1 VSDAGDWC
9 AKVLNYQFSDS
20 DLLMRALTHSSA
32 SPDNNERLEFL
43 GDAVLDLTVSR
54 DLYDRKPAA
63 REGGLS
69 RYRAELV
76 RKESLVELAGKIG
89 LAPHIILGSGE
100 LRSGERQRDSVL
112 ANALEAIFGAIL
124 LDGGFDAVNRVIL
137 DLLGERLET
146 LPDEEELKDAK
157 TRLQEYL
164 QARHSPPP
172 EYELLDVTGAAHA
185 QTFEVVCRSDEAEIE
200 TTATGSSR
208 RRAEQAA
215 ASLALEKISSDCSSD
230 CSSD

>member
-1 VSDAGDWC
+1 MNDAGDWC
-9 AKVLNYQFSDS
+9 AKALNYQFTDS
-20 DLLMRALTHSSA
+20 DLLMRALTHRSA

-54 DLYDRKPAA
+54 DLYDRKPTV

-76 RKESLVELAGKIG
+76 RKESLVELAGKID

-100 LRSGERQRDSVL
+100 HRSGERQRDSVL
-112 ANALEAIFGAIL
+112 ANALEAVFGAIL
-124 LDGGFDAVNRVIL
+124 LDGGFDNANRVIL
-137 DLLGERLET
+137 ELLGDRLT
-146 LPDEEELKDAK
+146 SLPEEDELKDAK

-164 QARHSPPP
+164 QARQRPPP
-172 EYELLDVTGAAHA
+172 DYELLSVTGAAHA
-185 QTFEVVCRSDEAEIE
+185 QTFEVVCRSAEPDIE

-215 ASLALEKISSDCSSD
+215 ASLVLEKISSECSSD
-230 CSSD
+230 